1 MLITGTATVFHNV
14 SSVNTGEDRFS
25 YISAAEDEK
34 FVFLQGDVDNNGV
47 INVRDLGI
55 LISSLTKTNQDFS
68 DQKIYYDVNFDS
80 SVDVSDVIQLKKI
93 ELEQNTVLKV
103 EYENIILIT
112 FLEENKTSAK
122 AIYEKIE
129 TIEADSPKLMKVAD
143 GSKEAEVIKVTFKDG
158 TEDKVFDKSGSY
170 DVILLVYRND
180 NSVEEVT
187 IRINVNSIARVSE
200 TVTTGITTSVTEV
213 ITITEKTV
221 TDKPADNPAPASEE
235 NKQDNPSPSNN
246 NPAPSNNTPAPVEP
260 PKAEEPKPTPVV
272 ETTPEPVQEPE
283 PEVVP
288 TDPYLGIYYSNDV
301 GKAWFEYALSQ
312 GCTES
317 QAGSYVRHC
326 AGRGEENVIIG
337 YPPIDADDLYWNV
350 WYFYGYTED
359 GDEIWRC
366 G

>member
-14 SSVNTGEDRFS
+14 SSVNTGGDRFS

-170 DVILLVYRND
+170 DVVLLVYRND

-187 IRINVNSIARVSE
+187 IRINVNGITRVSE

-213 ITITEKTV
+213 TTITEKTA

-235 NKQDNPSPSNN
+235 NKQDNPSPSNS
-246 NPAPSNNTPAPVEP
+246 NPAPSNDNPAPVEP

-288 TDPYLGIYYSNDV
+288 TDPYWGYYYSSEN
-301 GKAWFEYALSQ
+301 GKARFEYAISQ
-312 GCTES
+312 GCSED
-317 QAGSYVRHC
+317 QAASYVRHC
-326 AGRGEENVIIG
+326 AARGEENVIIG
-337 YPPIDADDLYWNV
+337 IPPIDHERARWGV
-350 WYFYGYTED
+350 WYFDGYTED
-359 GDEIWRC
+359 GDEIWGC